1 MLNYT
6 SRKIGLAADHAG
18 YELKE
23 KIKDFLVKQKA
34 NVRDL
39 GTDSENS
46 VDYPDYGKLLG
57 EEIESR
63 RLDLG
68 IAICGSGIGMSI
80 AANRITGVRAAL
92 CSNVEMV
99 KLARNH
105 NDANILAL
113 GARSMSVEEA
123 IDCLKVFLL
132 EEFDGGRH
140 IIRVEKL
147 G

>member
-80 AANRITGVRAAL
+80 AANRINGVRAAL

>member
-34 NVRDL
+34 HVRDL

-132 EEFDGGRH
+132 EEFNGGRH

>member
-34 NVRDL
+34 HVRDL

-80 AANRITGVRAAL
+80 AANRINGVRAAL

-113 GARSMSVEEA
+113 GARSMSVEDA

-132 EEFDGGRH
+132 EEFNGGRH

>member
-18 YELKE
+18 YELEE

-34 NVRDL
+34 HVRDL

-80 AANRITGVRAAL
+80 AANRINGVRAAL

-113 GARSMSVEEA
+113 GARSVSVEEA

-132 EEFDGGRH
+132 EEFNGGRH

>member
-34 NVRDL
+34 HVRDL

-80 AANRITGVRAAL
+80 AANRINGVRAAL

>member
-34 NVRDL
+34 NVKDL

-80 AANRITGVRAAL
+80 AANRINGVRAAL

-132 EEFDGGRH
+132 EEFNGGRH

>member
-6 SRKIGLAADHAG
+6 SRKIGLVADHAG

-34 NVRDL
+34 KVRDL

-80 AANRITGVRAAL
+80 AANRINGLRAAL
-92 CSNVEMV
+92 CTNVEMV

-132 EEFDGGRH
+132 EEFNGGRH

>member
-132 EEFDGGRH
+132 EEFNGGRH

>member
-34 NVRDL
+34 HVRDL

-80 AANRITGVRAAL
+80 AANRINGVRAAL

-132 EEFDGGRH
+132 EEFNGGRH

>member
-80 AANRITGVRAAL
+80 AANRINGVRAAL

-132 EEFDGGRH
+132 EEFNGGRH